1 MVRLEAIF
9 LGTVLI
15 FGCGC
20 QTDRITRLEKQNED
34 LKSQM
39 AKESTARDFDL
50 QAKCSKDAKA
60 WFNENYSGTGRD
72 KDTSLLSYTNHYHK
86 ASNECLIVVEYHFN
100 QAAMQSWFNDISLW
114 NVYENSK
121 YGSFVEVHSTDYT
134 KQIENRVQTCNVA
147 DQKCTTIDQ
156 FNGLVQPYMNN

>member
-1 MVRLEAIF
+1 MARLEVLF
-9 LGTVLI
+9 LGTVLL

-20 QTDRITRLEKQNED
+20 EGDRINRLEKQNED
-34 LKSQM
+34 LKSQI

-50 QAKCSKDAKA
+50 QGKCSNAAKA
-60 WFNENYSGTGRD
+60 WFNENYAGTSRD
-72 KDTSLLSYTNHYHK
+72 NDTSLLTYSNHYHE

-100 QAAMQSWFNDISLW
+100 QKVMDSWFNDITLW

-121 YGSFVEVHSTDYT
+121 YGNFVEVHSTDY
-134 KQIENRVQTCNVA
+134 KGELKNRVDNCEVA
-147 DQKCTTIDQ
+147 GKKCTSIDQ